1 MKNFNKPI
9 TEGYAFDMN
18 SYIKTAWIK
27 VNSEMG
33 TYVGFT
39 LLFFII
45 SAAVSL
51 IPWLNFISSFIQTLL
66 AAVFF
71 IYAAKQKEGNAEF
84 KDFFGGFSFVLPL
97 FLFSITYLVLL
108 LPGFLLLFGVA
119 FPIEDFITIASGGG
133 NDPEMVKG
141 IVKSMV
147 NSTTSFSGVI
157 SSLLAIVYFMYIAAS
172 YVLVIPLIVLG
183 KLDFWPAIKVSRRT
197 IGNNFMAALG
207 MLLLVGIAIAA
218 AVIVTCGLG
227 TLIALPVMYV
237 VYFEMYD
244 QIYES
249 HYTEIDTEEDRE

>member
-1 MKNFNKPI
+1 MKNFTKPI

-18 SYIKTAWIK
+18 SYLKAAWIK

-45 SAAVSL
+45 SASVSF
-51 IPWLNFISSFIQTLL
+51 IPWLNFISSFFQTLL
-66 AAVFF
+66 AAGFF

-84 KDFFGGFSFVLPL
+84 KDFFGGFSFILPL
-97 FLFSITYLVLL
+97 FLFSIGYLVLL

-141 IVKSMV
+141 LVKAMV
-147 NSTTSFSGVI
+147 NSATSASGII
-157 SSLLAIVYFMYIAAS
+157 STLLAMVYFMYIAVS
-172 YVLVIPLIVLG
+172 YVLAVPLIVLG
-183 KLDFWPAIKVSRRT
+183 KLDFWPAMEVSRRT
-197 IGNNFMAALG
+197 IGKNFMPALG
-207 MLLLVGIAIAA
+207 MLFLVGIAISA
-218 AVIVTCGLG
+218 AVVVTCGLG
-227 TLIALPVMYV
+227 VLIALPVMYV

-249 HYTEIDTEEDRE
+249 HYSEIDTEDEME